1 MKKLF
6 EPIDNAPLIVFRMLF
21 GFLLAAEAWGAI
33 ATGWLSY
40 TFVKPS
46 FTFHHIGFGWYQGLL
61 GPTMY
66 GYYALMGLLGILV
79 LLGYRYR
86 WSLGGYTLLWAG
98 AFLMQKESYNN
109 HYYLLLLI
117 CFIMLLM
124 PAHQYFSLDAKRN
137 PSIKSLTMP
146 RWVSIVMITQ
156 MSIVYFYATV
166 AKFYPDWLDGT
177 FTGLL
182 FTPMKNAPLIGG
194 ILTEKWFH
202 LFIAYSGIVFDGLII
217 PALLWKRTRTIAV
230 IASLIFHLFNSASLK
245 IGIFPYFALS
255 FVVFFYEPETIRNL
269 FLKKKPA
276 LVVENLKPNT
286 YGKPWLLYFF
296 IPYFIVQLLLP
307 LRHWT
312 IPGDVLWT
320 EEGHRLS
327 WRMMLRQ
334 RSGHVNF
341 KVVEKG
347 LSDTL
352 YYPYHD
358 KLNSKQLRMVSAYP
372 DAIWQYAQKIKKVYQ
387 TEGKEV
393 EIYID
398 AFARTNKSD
407 YKRLIDPKIDFAQ
420 ARWDYFFHNDWILLY
435 DREGKL
441 LEKTK

>member
-6 EPIDNAPLIVFRMLF
+6 KPIDNAPLIIFRILF

-33 ATGWLSY
+33 MTGWVSY
-40 TFVKPS
+40 TMVKPS

-61 GPTMY
+61 GNPMY

-79 LLGYRYR
+79 MIGYRYR
-86 WSLGGYTLLWAG
+86 WSLAGYTILWAG

-117 CFIMLLM
+117 CIIMIFM
-124 PAHQYFSLDAKRN
+124 PAHQYLSLDVKRN

-146 RWVSIVMITQ
+146 KWVCLVMLAQ

-182 FTPMKNAPLIGG
+182 FSPMKNFPIIGS
-194 ILTEKWFH
+194 IFTEKWFH
-202 LFIAYSGIVFDGLII
+202 LFIAYSGIMFDGLII
-217 PALLWKRTRTIAV
+217 PALLWKRTRTLAV
-230 IASLIFHLFNSASLK
+230 VASLIFHLFNSVTLK

-255 FVVFFYEPETIRNL
+255 FVVFFYEPEAIRRL
-269 FLKKKPA
+269 FFKRKPPVLIDA
-276 LVVENLKPNT
+276 SSVNN

-296 IPYFIVQLLLP
+296 IPYFIIQLLLP
-307 LRHWT
+307 LRHWA
-312 IPGDVLWT
+312 IPGDVLWS

-347 LSDTL
+347 AKDTL
-352 YYPYHD
+352 YYNFLD
-358 KLNSKQLRMVSAYP
+358 KMNSKQLRMVSAYP
-372 DAIWQYAQKIKKVYQ
+372 DAIWQFSKKIKKEFEKQ
-387 TEGKEV
+387 GKEV
-393 EIYID
+393 EIYVD
-398 AFARTNKSD
+398 CFASTNKSPA
-407 YKRLIDPKIDFAQ
+407 KRLINPKTDFAK
-420 ARWDYFFHNDWILLY
+420 AEWNYFFHNDWILLY
-435 DREGKL
+435 DHEGNL
-441 LEKTK
+441 ISEK